1 MKIIDL
7 THRIEEEMPV
17 FPGTEKPVLQ
27 KANTIEKDGFAEVK
41 ITMYSH
47 TGTHMDAPAH
57 MLDQGTTLDQFPI
70 EKFMGKGIILDFS
83 NVNVK
88 HIDVNALKV
97 HEEEIKEVEF
107 LILKT
112 GWSKYWGT
120 EVYYKGFPALNDE
133 AVLWL
138 TQFQLK
144 GIGIDAISIDDM
156 DSITFAVHKKLME
169 KDILIIENMTNLDA
183 VGEEPFIL
191 SVLPLKTKDADGSPI
206 RAVAIK
212 DI

>member
-7 THRIEEEMPV
+7 THRIDSEMPV
-17 FPGTEKPVLQ
+17 FPGTEKPIIQ

-57 MLDQGTTLDQFPI
+57 MIPQGTTLDSFPI
-70 EKFMGKGIILDFS
+70 EQFIGKCIILDFS
-83 NVNVK
+83 NISEKIINVST
-88 HIDVNALKV
+88 LKV
-97 HEEEIKEVEF
+97 YEEKIKEVEF

-112 GWSKYWGT
+112 GWSQYWGS
-120 EVYYKGFPALNDE
+120 EAYYKEFPALSDE
-133 AVLWL
+133 AALWL
-138 TQFQLK
+138 TKFKLK

-156 DSITFAVHKKLME
+156 DSVTFAVHKKLME
-169 KDILIIENMTNLDA
+169 ENILVIENLTNLDE
-183 VGEEPFIL
+183 VGEEPFTL
-191 SVLPLKTKDADGSPI
+191 SVLPLKTGDADGSPV